1 MRIVN
6 KIIIQIS
13 DVLHKLIFTLLKV
26 NKIQREYDLIVF
38 CFKIQCLAIL
48 PYTAQLEKL
57 VELMESKPWIATG
70 HARAAH
76 AIERSHYAWMK
87 IQQLE

>member
-26 NKIQREYDLIVF
+26 NKIQRV
-38 CFKIQCLAIL
+38 
-48 PYTAQLEKL
+48 PRN
-57 VELMESKPWIATG
+57 IALHCSIGKVGRINGIKTMDS
-70 HARAAH
+70 HRACSRCTCYRTQSLCMD
-76 AIERSHYAWMK
+76 ENPTT
-87 IQQLE
+87 